1 MVGVWRLVMEDVE
14 NKVTQRPGP
23 DMHLGCGAKGPL
35 ETGKT
40 KKICADCGETV
51 EVNGNVIICPK
62 CEGPLG

>member
-1 MVGVWRLVMEDVE
+1 MENTE
-14 NKVTQRPGP
+14 NKVVKRPGP

-35 ETGKT
+35 AAGKT

-51 EVNGNVIICPK
+51 EVNANVLICPS